1 LVVNLAKDGLSIWRT
16 KMADPNNEA
25 FFEKLNERNRFRN
38 DTYSNEDLQKLIDG
52 MYERYASLGANQD
65 KHALFRKILELID
78 VQIARAKKV
87 EK

>member
-1 LVVNLAKDGLSIWRT
+1 
-16 KMADPNNEA
+16 MPNSNNDA
-25 FFEKLNERNRFRN
+25 FFEELRERNRFKN

-78 VQIARAKKV
+78 VQIARAKSAT
-87 EK
+87 